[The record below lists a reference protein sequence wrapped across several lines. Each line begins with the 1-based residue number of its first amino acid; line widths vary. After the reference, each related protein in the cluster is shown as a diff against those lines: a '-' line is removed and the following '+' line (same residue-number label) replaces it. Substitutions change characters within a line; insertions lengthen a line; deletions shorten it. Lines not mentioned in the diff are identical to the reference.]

1 MSRTLLTTSLFAG
14 ILSLGCPTFVHTQ
27 ESVRVREKERAG
39 DDALRQRVVEL
50 AICLDTS
57 GSMDGLIDAARQKLW
72 SIVNDL
78 ALATPAPKLRVALI
92 TYGNTGHPAEN
103 GWVHVQTGFTEDLDK
118 VSELLFGLTTN
129 GGDEYV
135 GRVVQTAVQELDWN
149 LSDDAL
155 KIIFVAGNESADQ
168 DPKASFRDQCRAAIA
183 RGIMV
188 NPIYCVYGS
197 DAPDVASGWREIAS
211 LADGQYAAIDQ
222 QNGTVVIETPYDA
235 ALSMLSSAV
244 NATYIPF
251 GAQGQAGWANQM
263 RQDANAQTLNTEAAA
278 QRAQTKGGAMYHCSW
293 DLVDACSR
301 QEIKL
306 AEVKDEDLPVNMRAM
321 TAGQRQAYLDEM
333 QTARAAIQKQIT
345 DLTTQR
351 QAWVTE
357 WQKRQAVD
365 ESRSFD
371 FAVRNIVREQA
382 AARGFSFKSDA
393 AEPKTEPGEP
403 MKPVDLG
410 SAHLFVK
417 IAGRWIDTVHANEF
431 MQLERDG
438 KAGEIEPIE
447 RGTPEYDAVLKQLP
461 QTHQAAATA
470 LDAEA
475 VVRVGETWHR
485 LAPAAK
491 QQDEAATTAG
501 RVAAIQPTSTSTD
514 IRMSTDIADPAA
526 RADVEKRFVAV
537 DGVWVDKRLA
547 DQYRADPR
555 HAQREYGMGYPV
567 MAIYLDP
574 AFETALR
581 TLDAEYAAVIRKAFA
596 HVSGNVIMIAIVD
609 GKPVAFVDLR
619 C

>member
-1 MSRTLLTTSLFAG
+1 M
-14 ILSLGCPTFVHTQ
+14 
-27 ESVRVREKERAG
+27 
-39 DDALRQRVVEL
+39 
-50 AICLDTS
+50 
-57 GSMDGLIDAARQKLW
+57 
-72 SIVNDL
+72 
-78 ALATPAPKLRVALI
+78 
-92 TYGNTGHPAEN
+92 
-103 GWVHVQTGFTEDLDK
+103 
-118 VSELLFGLTTN
+118 
-129 GGDEYV
+129 
-135 GRVVQTAVQELDWN
+135 
-149 LSDDAL
+149 
-155 KIIFVAGNESADQ
+155 
-168 DPKASFRDQCRAAIA
+168 
-183 RGIMV
+183 
-188 NPIYCVYGS
+188 
-197 DAPDVASGWREIAS
+197 
-211 LADGQYAAIDQ
+211 
-222 QNGTVVIETPYDA
+222 
-235 ALSMLSSAV
+235 
-244 NATYIPF
+244 
-251 GAQGQAGWANQM
+251 
-263 RQDANAQTLNTEAAA
+263 
-278 QRAQTKGGAMYHCSW
+278 
-293 DLVDACSR
+293 
-301 QEIKL
+301 
-306 AEVKDEDLPVNMRAM
+306 KDEDLPVNMRAM